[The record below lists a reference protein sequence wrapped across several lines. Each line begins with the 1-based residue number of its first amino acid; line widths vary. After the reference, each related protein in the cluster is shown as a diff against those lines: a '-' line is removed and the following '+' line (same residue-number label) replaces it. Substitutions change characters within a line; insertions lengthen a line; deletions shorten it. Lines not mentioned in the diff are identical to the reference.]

1 MGKERRWTVE
11 IVFTEDDAGTR
22 ADARLH
28 TPTGV
33 HELSGWGSSRRNRS
47 EPDVRDIGEEIAA
60 ARALWGLAG
69 HIMYEAADQI
79 DEFKGYP
86 VGLIG

>member
-1 MGKERRWTVE
+1 MSEERRWTVE
-11 IVFTEDDAGTR
+11 ILFTEDEDGTR
-22 ADARLH
+22 ADATLR

-33 HELSGWGSSRRNRS
+33 HELSGWGRSRRKHS

-69 HIMYEAADQI
+69 HIMHEAADQVEEI
-79 DEFKGYP
+79 KGLP
-86 VGLIG
+86 VGLVG